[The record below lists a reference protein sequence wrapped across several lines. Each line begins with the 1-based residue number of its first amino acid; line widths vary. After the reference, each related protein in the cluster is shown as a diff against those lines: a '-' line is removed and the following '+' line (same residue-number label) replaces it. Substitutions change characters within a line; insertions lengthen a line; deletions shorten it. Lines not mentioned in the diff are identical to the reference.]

1 MLRYLIILISFSL
14 LMPAQASRLAL
25 VIGNGNYNPSFNQLG
40 LGALANPG
48 NDATDVAKVLQKLG
62 FEVILRT
69 DATRKTM
76 RRAMHNFSQRLEQQ
90 SGGVGLFYF
99 SGHGFQ
105 YNNINYLLPL
115 RADIQHSVDIDS
127 ESFRANEMLLRM
139 EGANQHGVN
148 LVIMDACRSSIP
160 ANFFREGKGFSK
172 GGFTSMQAP
181 IGSLIAYST
190 APNTTSWGGLPNERN
205 SVYTKHL
212 LQALQQKAHL
222 DIAGLFRQVRKGVI
236 QETRNTEEIQ
246 VPWESTSL
254 TDSFY
259 FAVQDGGNEPGTVF
273 QDRLKKGGV
282 GPEMVVIPAGR
293 FRMGDIQ
300 GGGNS
305 DEKPVHWVNIQQFAM
320 GKFEVTVGEF
330 RQFVNAT
337 YYKTEAEK
345 GDGCYVYDDGWKKK
359 KDANWRNPY
368 FSQNDKHPVVCV
380 SWNDATAYA
389 EWLNQQ
395 TGKQYRLPSEAEWE
409 YAARAGTETK
419 YWWGNKIGHN
429 RANCFENQ
437 CGDNFKYTAPV
448 GSFDPN
454 SFGLYDTVGNVWEWI
469 ADSWSEDYTN
479 APNDGKIRTVGVNE
493 SYRVLRGGSWGLNS
507 LNTRAADRS
516 RNDPDSRDSFVG
528 FRVVRR
534 VARTH

>member
-493 SYRVLRGGSWGLNS
+493 SYRVLRGGSWDSNS
-507 LNTRAADRS
+507 DLTRAAL
-516 RNDPDSRDSFVG
+516 RNRDYPDSRNSDVG